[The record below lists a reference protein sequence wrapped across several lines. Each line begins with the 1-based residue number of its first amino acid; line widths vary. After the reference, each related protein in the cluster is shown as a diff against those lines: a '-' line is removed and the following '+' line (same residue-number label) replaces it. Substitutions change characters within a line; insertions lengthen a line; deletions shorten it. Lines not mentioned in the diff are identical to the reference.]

1 MGWWRSRED
10 RSRSHRAMHGNGA
23 VEVVT
28 SYEETPPLDGATARR
43 RQSGPPVHRVPGS
56 PVPHCS
62 FSTFC
67 LGNGSWAIS
76 WIPMCV
82 VIKKPS
88 R

>member
-43 RQSGPPVHRVPGS
+43 RQSGPHVHRDSGS
-56 PVPHCS
+56 PVRRCS
-62 FSTFC
+62 ISTF
-67 LGNGSWAIS
+67 
-76 WIPMCV
+76 
-82 VIKKPS
+82 
-88 R
+88 